1 MSEVLHVPTAA
12 EFAARGE
19 SPDVLFWVGCA
30 GSFDDRARKITKA
43 FVRILNAAK
52 VKYAVLGTEESCSGD
67 PARRAGNEFL
77 FQMQALNNIT
87 VLNGYAVKRIVTAC
101 PHCFNTLK
109 NEYPALGGHY
119 EVMHHTQ
126 FINAL
131 MKEGRIKVRNDFVT
145 ADKSVRDEGVQR
157 AKEWIEVAAKL
168 GAPTIRL
175 FADSQAPFKNWHIA
189 SGNASREVVESW
201 MADSFR
207 ECAEHAKKFGIIIAV
222 QNHADFICTGQQHLS
237 LLQRVDHESCM
248 ALVDTGKYVTKDPYA
263 DIALMV
269 PYAVNWQIKETL
281 DGNADSPRTDFKKL
295 VTIICD
301 GGYRGFLPIET
312 LSMGRKNYD
321 PFSEVAKVLMEL
333 RTSIATN

>member
-1 MSEVLHVPTAA
+1 MNLPSISPVTTSRRNFMRRGIALPLVAA
-12 EFAARGE
+12 FGFPYTESIAAFG
-19 SPDVLFWVGCA
+19 P
-30 GSFDDRARKITKA
+30 I
-43 FVRILNAAK
+43 
-52 VKYAVLGTEESCSGD
+52 
-67 PARRAGNEFL
+67 
-77 FQMQALNNIT
+77 
-87 VLNGYAVKRIVTAC
+87 KRIGG
-101 PHCFNTLK
+101 PHLLIGVNAYSFSDLLK
-109 NEYPALGGHY
+109 ANAKDAGTGVDLFGVCEFCAKQNVDAVDLTGYFFPGYPKAPSDEYI
-119 EVMHHTQ
+119 
-126 FINAL
+126 F
-131 MKEGRIKVRNDFVT
+131 RIKRHAHDLGLAISGTGVRNDFVA

-175 FADSQAPFKNWHIA
+175 FADSQAPFKNWQMA
-189 SGNASREVVESW
+189 SDNASRDVVEGW

-207 ECAEHAKKFGIIIAV
+207 ECAEHAKKFGVIIAV

-248 ALVDTGKYVTKDPYA
+248 ALVDTGKYVTKDPYV

-295 VTIICD
+295 VTIICN

-321 PFSEVAKVLMEL
+321 PFSEVAMVLTEL
-333 RTSIATN
+333 RASIATN